1 MTNIFLK
8 IISGEIP
15 TEFIYQ
21 DEDVIVIKDIMPQA
35 PVHLLIIPKKTVV
48 DIREVD
54 ERLAGRIIMVANEM
68 ARRFGIADSGF
79 RLVVNTGNDGGQTV
93 PQLHMHLLGGRDMGW
108 PPG

>member
-8 IISGEIP
+8 IINGEIP
-15 TEFIYQ
+15 AEFIYQ
-21 DEDVIVIKDIMPQA
+21 DDDVIVIKDIAPQA

-48 DIREVD
+48 DISEVD
-54 ERLAGRIIMVANEM
+54 ERLAGRIVMVANEM
-68 ARRFGIADSGF
+68 ARKFGIAEAGF
-79 RLVVNTGNDGGQTV
+79 RLVVNTGKDGGQTV

>member
-15 TEFIYQ
+15 TEFVYQ

>member
-15 TEFIYQ
+15 TEFVYQ

-54 ERLAGRIIMVANEM
+54 ERLAGRIVMVANEM

-79 RLVVNTGNDGGQTV
+79 RLVVNTGKEGGQTV

>member
-8 IISGEIP
+8 IINGEIP
-15 TEFIYQ
+15 AEFIYQ
-21 DEDVIVIKDIMPQA
+21 DDDVIVIKDIAPQA

-48 DIREVD
+48 DISEVD
-54 ERLAGRIIMVANEM
+54 ERLAGRIVMVANEM
-68 ARRFGIADSGF
+68 ARKFGIAEEGF
-79 RLVVNTGNDGGQTV
+79 RLVVNTGKDGGQTV

>member
-8 IISGEIP
+8 IINGEIP
-15 TEFIYQ
+15 ADFVYQ
-21 DEDVIVIKDIMPQA
+21 DDDVIVIKDIAPQA

-48 DIREVD
+48 DVREVD
-54 ERLAGRIIMVANEM
+54 ERLAGRIVMVANEM
-68 ARRFGIADSGF
+68 ARKFGIAEAGF
-79 RLVVNTGNDGGQTV
+79 RLVVNTGKDGGQTV